1 MLIPPNSPSPSPNG
15 AGPASGSGG
24 GSQAASQAAND
35 ELGKNDFL
43 RLLVAQLGN
52 QDPTNPMEGR
62 EFAAQLAQFTSVEQ
76 LTNISGQIQAQQG
89 ANDAL
94 TQSINSGVA
103 TDLIG
108 RTVEAGGTT
117 IQWTDAGE
125 ETTIGVD
132 LDAPASEATITIR
145 DAAGNAVH
153 TQTLDDVSDGSAEIT
168 WDGTADGGGTVP
180 EGSYTID
187 VSATDADGNPV
198 GTTPYITGTVDRV
211 TFGQEGTQLWV
222 DGIKVSMGR
231 VRSVATE

>member
-1 MLIPPNSPSPSPNG
+1 MLIPPNSSSPPNA
-15 AGPASGSGG
+15 AGPAGSETGTG
-24 GSQAASQAAND
+24 AASQAAND

-43 RLLVAQLGN
+43 QLLVAQLGN

-76 LTNISGQIQAQQG
+76 LTNISDQIQAQQG

-108 RTVEAGGTT
+108 RTVEAGGNT
-117 IQWTDAGE
+117 IQWTGE
-125 ETTIGVD
+125 GEATVGVD

-153 TQTLDDVSDGSAEIT
+153 TRTLDDVSGGSGEIT
-168 WDGTADGGGTVP
+168 WDGTADGGGAVP
-180 EGSYTID
+180 EGRYTID
-187 VSATDADGNPV
+187 VSATDANDDPV
-198 GTTPYITGTVDRV
+198 GTTPYIAGTVDRV